1 MKNEKVVLIMIM
13 FTISLY
19 SLAQSKD
26 GQIYKEISY
35 AQFLEQMIQNNLSY
49 AIERYK
55 LPIAD
60 AELYASR
67 IVADP
72 ELNVK
77 WVDNGDKELKS
88 GYGFEA
94 ELGWELALSGKRKAR
109 TNLAKNE
116 LIRTEFE
123 IRAFFEELRTQATI
137 QYAEVI
143 KNKMIEEIQEKSYRA
158 MVDLAKSDSLRF
170 QMGQISRVESIQS
183 NLEAKSMKLEWKN
196 ASTEWFNSL
205 EELKVFLGDSEMHSI
220 YLPKGDLENA
230 TRMFEIEILL
240 EQAPYLRSDYLA
252 IKQQQL
258 VAEADV
264 KRAKA
269 ERAIDLG
276 LSVGVE
282 SDTFFNDFIVPRP
295 VGTLVTFGITIPLKF
310 SNVKN
315 SELKIA
321 KINKEQAHLENQL
334 ALQEMNKEIVQ
345 AFRNY
350 NNKLEQKE
358 LFEKEMLEQAKE
370 VLEGRLYSY
379 KRGSSSLLELLE
391 AQRVYNEM
399 QQNYVETLFESITA
413 LVQLERTVGIWDIEL

>member
-1 MKNEKVVLIMIM
+1 MKNIKVILTIVLLS
-13 FTISLY
+13 ISIH
-19 SLAQSKD
+19 SLAQSKN
-26 GQIYKEISY
+26 GKIYKEISY
-35 AQFLEQMIQNNLSY
+35 PQFLEQIIKNNLSY
-49 AIERYK
+49 AVEKYK
-55 LPIAD
+55 LPVAD

-67 IVADP
+67 MIADP

-77 WVDNGDKELKS
+77 WVDNGDKQLKS

-94 ELGWELALSGKRKAR
+94 ELGWEIALSGKRKAR
-109 TNLAKNE
+109 ANLAKNE
-116 LIRTEFE
+116 LARTEFE
-123 IRAFFEELRTQATI
+123 VRAFFEELRTQATI
-137 QYAEVI
+137 QYAEAI
-143 KNKMIEEIQEKSYRA
+143 KNKMIEEIQKQSYRA

-170 QMGQISRVESIQS
+170 QMGQISKVESIRS
-183 NLEAKSMKLEWKN
+183 SLEAKSIKLEWKN
-196 ASTEWFNSL
+196 ASTEWYNSL
-205 EELKVFLGDSEMHSI
+205 EELKVFLGDSEEHSI
-220 YLPKGDLENA
+220 YLPKGNLENA
-230 TRMFEIEILL
+230 TRMFEIETLL

-252 IKQQQL
+252 IKQQQF

-282 SDTFFNDFIVPRP
+282 SDAFFNDIIVPRP
-295 VGTLVTFGITIPLKF
+295 EGTLVTFGLTIPLKF
-310 SNVKN
+310 SNAKN

-321 KINKEQAHLENQL
+321 KIYEEQAQLENQL

-358 LFEKEMLEQAKE
+358 LFENEMLEQAKE
-370 VLEGRLYSY
+370 VLDGRLYSY

-391 AQRVYNEM
+391 AQRVYNET

>member
-1 MKNEKVVLIMIM
+1 MKNIKVILTIVLLS
-13 FTISLY
+13 ISIH
-19 SLAQSKD
+19 SLAQSKN
-26 GQIYKEISY
+26 GKIYKDISY
-35 AQFLEQMIQNNLSY
+35 PQFLEQIIKNNLSY
-49 AIERYK
+49 AVEKYK
-55 LPIAD
+55 LPVAD

-67 IVADP
+67 MIADP

-77 WVDNGDKELKS
+77 WVDNGDKQLKS

-94 ELGWELALSGKRKAR
+94 ELGWEIALSGKRKAR
-109 TNLAKNE
+109 ANLAKNE
-116 LIRTEFE
+116 LARTEFE
-123 IRAFFEELRTQATI
+123 VRAFFEELRTQATI
-137 QYAEVI
+137 QYAEAI
-143 KNKMIEEIQEKSYRA
+143 KNKMIEEIQKQSYRA

-170 QMGQISRVESIQS
+170 QMGQISKVESIRS
-183 NLEAKSMKLEWKN
+183 SLEAKSIKLEWKN
-196 ASTEWFNSL
+196 ASSEWYNSL
-205 EELKVFLGDSEMHSI
+205 EELKVFLGDSEKHSI
-220 YLPKGDLENA
+220 YLPKGNLENA
-230 TRMFEIEILL
+230 TRMFEIETLL

-252 IKQQQL
+252 IKQQQF

-282 SDTFFNDFIVPRP
+282 SDAFFNDIIVPRP
-295 VGTLVTFGITIPLKF
+295 EGTLVTFGLTIPLKF
-310 SNVKN
+310 SNAKN

-321 KINKEQAHLENQL
+321 KIYEEQAQLENQL

-358 LFEKEMLEQAKE
+358 LFENEMLEQAKE
-370 VLEGRLYSY
+370 VLDGRLYSY

-391 AQRVYNEM
+391 AQRVYNET